1 MQEDKK
7 NIMVLGVGTSK
18 DRALMVTVWAAARK
32 LGIPANIVLVTDL
45 DRILASGAQA
55 IPALVL
61 EDQVVSEGELPSAAE
76 VISLLQF
83 FFGNP
88 LKVI

>member
-1 MQEDKK
+1 
-7 NIMVLGVGTSK
+7 
-18 DRALMVTVWAAARK
+18 
-32 LGIPANIVLVTDL
+32 
-45 DRILASGAQA
+45 
-55 IPALVL
+55 VL